1 MRVPWTW
8 LLEFVDV
15 DLEPTPLADRLTM
28 AGLEVEAIDE
38 IGRDLAAVVCAELV
52 TVAPHPNAERLTVCT
67 IRTADGMATVVCG
80 AANLRVGSRVAFAPA
95 DTRLPDGRRVET
107 ADVRGVASAGMLCSE
122 AELGIGAD
130 ASGLL
135 ILPEAAPIGARVG
148 TVLGLED
155 TVLEV
160 AITPN
165 RGDCLSVVGIA
176 REVAALTGRPLRRE
190 RMALRESA
198 DPAADLISIR
208 IDDPDRCGRYVGRIL
223 SGVTVGPSPLWMQAR
238 LRAAGMRPVNNVVD
252 VTNYVM
258 LERGQPLHAF
268 DYDRLD
274 AKTIVIRRAAQ
285 ERTFVTLDGQ
295 TRTLEADDLLI
306 TTGRIPVALAGVMG
320 GGDSEVTADTRRILL
335 ESAWFA
341 PAGIRRTARRLAL
354 RTEASYRFER
364 TTDIEGVGL
373 AADRA
378 AALIVKHAGGSVA
391 RGRVDTYP
399 SVRPPAPIP
408 LRLKRIED
416 VLGVTVP
423 RAEVVQRLKGL
434 GASVAPATAGALNVT
449 PPSYR
454 SDLTR
459 EIDLIEEIVRVGG
472 YENVPTT
479 VPECVLSGAHEV
491 PARRRAA
498 ELTRFLAA
506 VGLWEAVPWS
516 FCSPRLNALF
526 PGLGVAR
533 MPVAVLN
540 PVTQDDCEL
549 RMSLGSGLLRAV
561 RENLAQGARDVA
573 LFAVG
578 KVFWR
583 EADIAEGLRVAAA
596 VCRNF
601 ALRELDRDTVA
612 TFDDIKGV
620 VESVLEFLGVGGAR
634 WTTATDVQAY
644 HPGKTARV
652 WLGDQLVGVVGA
664 LHPAVEEEFDVDGP
678 CWLFE
683 LDLDQV
689 LHYEARRI
697 AFKELPRFPAVV
709 RDVAVVVDA
718 AFASDDLVQ
727 FVRTWRRGA
736 DVIERVELF
745 DQYVGPPIAD
755 GRKSLAYSI
764 AYRAADRTL
773 TDAEVN
779 DLHGALLAAL
789 RDALPVEM
797 R

>member
-1 MRVPWTW
+1 
-8 LLEFVDV
+8 
-15 DLEPTPLADRLTM
+15 
-28 AGLEVEAIDE
+28 
-38 IGRDLAAVVCAELV
+38 
-52 TVAPHPNAERLTVCT
+52 
-67 IRTADGMATVVCG
+67 
-80 AANLRVGSRVAFAPA
+80 
-95 DTRLPDGRRVET
+95 
-107 ADVRGVASAGMLCSE
+107 
-122 AELGIGAD
+122 
-130 ASGLL
+130 
-135 ILPEAAPIGARVG
+135 
-148 TVLGLED
+148 
-155 TVLEV
+155 
-160 AITPN
+160 
-165 RGDCLSVVGIA
+165 
-176 REVAALTGRPLRRE
+176 
-190 RMALRESA
+190 
-198 DPAADLISIR
+198 
-208 IDDPDRCGRYVGRIL
+208 
-223 SGVTVGPSPLWMQAR
+223 MQAR

-274 AKTIVIRRAAQ
+274 AKTIAVRRATS

-306 TTGRIPVALAGVMG
+306 TTGRTPVALAGVMG
-320 GGDSEVTADTRRILL
+320 GGESEVTADTRRILL

-364 TTDIEGVGL
+364 TTDIEGVAL

-378 AALIVKHAGGSVA
+378 AALIVTHAGGTVS
-391 RGRVDTYP
+391 RGRVDVYP
-399 SVRPPAPIP
+399 TVRPPAPIS
-408 LRLKRIED
+408 LRLKRIEE
-416 VLGVTVP
+416 VLGVAVP
-423 RAEVVQRLKGL
+423 RTDVVQRLKGL

-472 YENVPTT
+472 YENVPAT
-479 VPECVLSGAHEV
+479 VPECVLSGGHVA
-491 PARRRAA
+491 PPRRRAA
-498 ELTRFLAA
+498 ELTRFLAGL
-506 VGLWEAVPWS
+506 GLWEAVPWS
-516 FCSPRLNALF
+516 FCSPRLNAVF
-526 PGLGVAR
+526 PGFAAAGA
-533 MPVAVLN
+533 PVAVVN

-561 RENLAQGARDVA
+561 RENLAHGARDVA

-583 EADIAEGLRVAAA
+583 DADFAEGLRVAAA

-601 ALRELDRDTVA
+601 PARELDRDAVA
-612 TFDDIKGV
+612 AFDDIKGV
-620 VESVLEFLGVGGAR
+620 VESVLEFLGVAGAR
-634 WTTATDVQAY
+634 WTAATDVLAF

-664 LHPAVEEEFDVDGP
+664 LHPAVEEEFGIDQP

-683 LDLDQV
+683 LDLDRV

-697 AFKELPRFPAVV
+697 AFKELPRFPVVV

-718 AFASDDLVQ
+718 AFASDELVQ

-779 DLHGALLAAL
+779 DVHGELLAAL